1 MYVCTFDGL
10 AYVGVH
16 TYGRDHNPGALDL
29 GGPDR
34 GSHLPPSSVPA
45 RCALRSRRVP
55 GQDVAIEQRTSQ
67 VRRHILAY
75 QPGMARSRYST
86 KAVHDSIA
94 IYHLRVGFAWLSA
107 GGWSGFMSH
116 TFLVRY
122 VIVAYRPGMPRSRC
136 VPGEYAS

>member
-1 MYVCTFDGL
+1 MGL
-10 AYVGVH
+10 ESKSKVFYP
-16 TYGRDHNPGALDL
+16 Y
-29 GGPDR
+29 
-34 GSHLPPSSVPA
+34 SSVPA
-45 RCALRSRRVP
+45 RYGTITL
-55 GQDVAIEQRTSQ
+55 
-67 VRRHILAY
+67 
-75 QPGMARSRYST
+75 ST
-86 KAVHDSIA
+86 KTVHDSIA